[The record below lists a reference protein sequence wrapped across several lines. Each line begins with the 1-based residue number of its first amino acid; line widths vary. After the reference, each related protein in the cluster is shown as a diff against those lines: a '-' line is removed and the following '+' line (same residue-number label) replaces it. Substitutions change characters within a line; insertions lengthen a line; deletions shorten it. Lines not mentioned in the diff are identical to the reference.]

1 MNMKRK
7 KKVEYNEI
15 WVKSSVC
22 VLLGIGVIGGVWL
35 KRREEKA
42 EQDLKEIG
50 QALLNEHINELKQ
63 KFGLTVSVH

>member
-22 VLLGIGVIGGVWL
+22 VLLGIGVIGGVLL

-50 QALLNEHINELKQ
+50 QA
-63 KFGLTVSVH
+63 